1 MTQKKKVGKY
11 CKVVLESYKDELIIQ
26 NNLKCLRSRKQNR
39 LKFSQMPMDTQ
50 RTRDQGLV
58 YRTRADPGKTG
69 EQKLWIAGRENT
81 IYIRWIY
88 WLHLN
93 WMDHKT
99 SLASK
104 SKCSRRPICKPL
116 SSPQA
121 AGIQPRLYE
130 NWEPMP
136 HYRIWAAK
144 YRCSHYFLPQAKD
157 CCSVWIKMTLKL
169 ALLYISKQMDMV
181 KQNKRWRTILL

>member
-1 MTQKKKVGKY
+1 MSWSYRTTWNVWGAENKTGSNSVKCLWTHKEQGIKV
-11 CKVVLESYKDELIIQ
+11 LSTEPELI
-26 NNLKCLRSRKQNR
+26 LEKQD
-39 LKFSQMPMDTQ
+39 L
-50 RTRDQGLV
+50 
-58 YRTRADPGKTG
+58 

-144 YRCSHYFLPQAKD
+144 YRCSHYFLPQAND

-181 KQNKRWRTILL
+181 IQNKRWRTILL

>member
-69 EQKLWIAGRENT
+69 FGTEIMDCWSRKHYIHKMDLLTSFKLDGPQNFPGFQVQVLKKT
-81 IYIRWIY
+81 
-88 WLHLN
+88 HLQ
-93 WMDHKT
+93 T
-99 SLASK
+99 TVFPTG
-104 SKCSRRPICKPL
+104 SRHP
-116 SSPQA
+116 A
-121 AGIQPRLYE
+121 
-130 NWEPMP
+130 
-136 HYRIWAAK
+136 
-144 YRCSHYFLPQAKD
+144 
-157 CCSVWIKMTLKL
+157 
-169 ALLYISKQMDMV
+169 
-181 KQNKRWRTILL
+181 